1 MTVRTPSSTAP
12 PKLPPPRLSSAL
24 TRTPTSLPAVPP
36 TPLKNACEDVSAARP
51 SKKRKISSIFNSNT
65 CTEEMDESEPELFVP
80 AIPADTTENVK
91 KGVGPFLSKH
101 IPEQYAPQGPRVQ
114 QDTQQ
119 DESEKGNTRY
129 CYRHRPDIKCRR
141 RADEPTMEQL
151 QKQMETLPTAD
162 QQAIS
167 HVWSLFSAAPAI
179 HRNMML
185 QGILAQCCFPQLS
198 FISAALST
206 LIRIDFLTAL
216 PPEIAFKILCYLD
229 TASLCKAAQV
239 SHRWR
244 MLADDDVVWHKMC
257 EQHIDRKC
265 DKCGWGLPLLE
276 RKRLRATKR
285 QMELRA
291 KEPDLIFTAAVPPP
305 SKTRPWKDVYSERYK
320 VESNWRRGRCTK
332 KIFQGHSDGI
342 MCLQFDDNMLAT
354 GSYDRT
360 IKIWDIESG
369 QEIRTLVGHDL
380 GVRALMFDDQ
390 KLISGSLDKTLKIW
404 NWRTGECISTLRGH
418 AAGVIC
424 VHFNEN
430 LLASG
435 SVDKTIKIWNF
446 ADKSRFALKGHTD
459 WVNSVR
465 LDSGS
470 RTVFSASDDQTVRM
484 WDLDTKACIRVFE
497 GHVGHVQQVIP
508 LQLLNHQSPRGGAAA
523 TDGEDSSSSS
533 SFSSPPTKP
542 QIPPSHHHP
551 THPLEE
557 YREVNAS
564 DSPNRPRARAPPPE
578 QMITAALDSQVKF
591 WDVATGKCTK
601 TLFGHVEGV
610 WALAADSL
618 RVISGAQDRMVKVWD
633 VRTGRCQ
640 RTITGHSGPVTCVG
654 LSDSK
659 MVTGGEDGEARLY
672 CFKSEGSSANGWATP
687 PEMVGSSDS
696 GSAIAYSD
704 GQAGDYYDGDGD
716 GGSG

>member
-1 MTVRTPSSTAP
+1 MG
-12 PKLPPPRLSSAL
+12 
-24 TRTPTSLPAVPP
+24 
-36 TPLKNACEDVSAARP
+36 
-51 SKKRKISSIFNSNT
+51 
-65 CTEEMDESEPELFVP
+65 ESDPELFAP
-80 AIPADTTENVK
+80 AIPADTAENVK

-101 IPEQYAPQGPRVQ
+101 IPEQYAPQGPRGQ

-119 DESEKGNTRY
+119 DESEKGNTKY

-151 QKQMETLPTAD
+151 QKQMETLPAAD

-167 HVWSLFSAAPAI
+167 HVWSLFSAAPAT

-291 KEPDLIFTAAVPPP
+291 REPSLIFTASITVETSLLNIHGKRSTDNGSEDVEMTLSSPAKRPCQRPESEAVPPP

-332 KIFQGHSDGI
+332 KVFQGHSDGI

-390 KLISGSLDKTLKIW
+390 KLISGSLDKSLKIW
-404 NWRTGECISTLRGH
+404 NWRTGECISTLQGH
-418 AAGVIC
+418 TAGVIC
-424 VHFNEN
+424 LHFNEN

-435 SVDKTIKIWNF
+435 SIDKTIKIWNF

-470 RTVFSASDDQTVRM
+470 RTIFSASDDQTVRM

-508 LQLLNHQSPRGGAAA
+508 LQLLNHQSQKGGGAAA
-523 TDGEDSSSSS
+523 AEEGSSS
-533 SFSSPPTKP
+533 PLVKP

-557 YREVNAS
+557 YREAS
-564 DSPNRPRARAPPPE
+564 VSDLPNRPRARAPPPK

-672 CFKSEGSSANGWATP
+672 CFKSEGSSAKGWTTP

-704 GQAGDYYDGDGD
+704 GQAEDYYDGDEN
-716 GGSG
+716 SG

>member
-1 MTVRTPSSTAP
+1 MTVHTPSSTAP
-12 PKLPPPRLSSAL
+12 PILLPPRLSSPH
-24 TRTPTSLPAVPP
+24 TRTPTLLS
-36 TPLKNACEDVSAARP
+36 LKNACEDVSVPTP
-51 SKKRKISSIFNSNT
+51 SKKRKISSIFNSDT
-65 CTEEMDESEPELFVP
+65 YTGEMGEGEPELFAP
-80 AIPADTTENVK
+80 AIPADTAENVK

-101 IPEQYAPQGPRVQ
+101 IPEQYAPQGPQGQ

-119 DESEKGNTRY
+119 DESEKGNTKY

-141 RADEPTMEQL
+141 QADEPTMEQL
-151 QKQMETLPTAD
+151 QKQMETLPAAD

-167 HVWSLFSAAPAI
+167 HVWSLFSAAPAT

-216 PPEIAFKILCYLD
+216 PPEIAFKVLCYLD

-265 DKCGWGLPLLE
+265 EKCGWGLPLLE

-291 KEPDLIFTAAVPPP
+291 REPGLIFTATVPPP

-332 KIFQGHSDGI
+332 KVFQGHSDGI

-369 QEIRTLVGHDL
+369 EEIRTLAGHDL

-390 KLISGSLDKTLKIW
+390 KLISGSLDKSLKIW

-424 VHFNEN
+424 VHFDEN

-435 SVDKTIKIWNF
+435 SIDKTIKIWNF
-446 ADKSRFALKGHTD
+446 ADKSCFALKGHTD

-470 RTVFSASDDQTVRM
+470 RTIFSASDDQTVRM
-484 WDLDTKACIRVFE
+484 WDLDTKACTRVFE

-508 LQLLNHQSPRGGAAA
+508 LQLNHQSQRGGAAA
-523 TDGEDSSSSS
+523 EGEGSP
-533 SFSSPPTKP
+533 SSPPSLTKP
-542 QIPPSHHHP
+542 QIPPSHQHP

-557 YREVNAS
+557 YREANVL
-564 DSPNRPRARAPPPE
+564 DPPNRPRPRAPPPK

-654 LSDSK
+654 LGDSK

-672 CFKSEGSSANGWATP
+672 CFKSEGSSAKGWTTP
-687 PEMVGSSDS
+687 PEMVGSSNS

-704 GQAGDYYDGDGD
+704 GQTEDYYDDDGD
-716 GGSG
+716 ENSR

>member
-1 MTVRTPSSTAP
+1 MTVLTPSSTAP
-12 PKLPPPRLSSAL
+12 PKLPLPRLPSAP

-36 TPLKNACEDVSAARP
+36 PPLKNTCEDARAARP

-80 AIPADTTENVK
+80 AIPADATENVK

-101 IPEQYAPQGPRVQ
+101 IPEQYAPQGPRGQ

-151 QKQMETLPTAD
+151 QKQMETLPAAD

-185 QGILAQCCFPQLS
+185 QGILTQCCFPQLS

-291 KEPDLIFTAAVPPP
+291 KEPDLIFTAIVPPP

-342 MCLQFDDNMLAT
+342 MCLQFDDNTLAT

-390 KLISGSLDKTLKIW
+390 KLISGSLDKSLKIW

-523 TDGEDSSSSS
+523 TDGEDSSSST
-533 SFSSPPTKP
+533 FSPPTNP
-542 QIPPSHHHP
+542 QIPPSRHHP
-551 THPLEE
+551 NHPLEE
-557 YREVNAS
+557 YREANAS
-564 DSPNRPRARAPPPE
+564 DSPNRPRARAPPPK

-672 CFKSEGSSANGWATP
+672 CFKSEGSSANGWTTP

-704 GQAGDYYDGDGD
+704 GQAGDYYDGNGDGD
-716 GGSG
+716 SG